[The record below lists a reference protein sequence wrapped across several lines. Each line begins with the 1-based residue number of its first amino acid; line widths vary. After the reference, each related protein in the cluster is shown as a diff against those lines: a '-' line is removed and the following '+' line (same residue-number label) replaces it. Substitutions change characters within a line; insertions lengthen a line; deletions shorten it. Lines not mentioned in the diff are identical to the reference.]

1 MGIFSSMAGA
11 AVGASGIM
19 AGISSQGRSGFQS
32 NVMTKLDSIESK
44 LSSGGGGGG
53 AMPVEQPPVLPPG
66 NLGGNLA
73 QPDSVAGDA
82 GGTGGVGFAGLPL
95 PGGRPETGIN
105 PGGGGLAPVGGGM
118 DPIADA
124 TVNEQFQMPQGRSYI

>member
-73 QPDSVAGDA
+73 QPDSVSGPLID
-82 GGTGGVGFAGLPL
+82 GMKPEL
-95 PGGRPETGIN
+95 PGGRPEIGMSPI
-105 PGGGGLAPVGGGM
+105 GGGM

>member
-1 MGIFSSMAGA
+1 MINPIQA

-73 QPDSVAGDA
+73 QPDPVM
-82 GGTGGVGFAGLPL
+82 
-95 PGGRPETGIN
+95 PEIQN
-105 PGGGGLAPVGGGM
+105 AGGGGLAPVDGGMNPIGGGM

-124 TVNEQFQMPQGRSYI
+124 TVNEPYQMPQSRSFI

>member
-1 MGIFSSMAGA
+1 MINAAQLALGAMGG
-11 AVGASGIM
+11 GPGIM

-44 LSSGGGGGG
+44 LSGEGGGGG
-53 AMPVEQPPVLPPG
+53 AMPVEQPPMMPVG

-73 QPDSVAGDA
+73 QPDIGD
-82 GGTGGVGFAGLPL
+82 GGGLL
-95 PGGRPETGIN
+95 GKLQPEIQN
-105 PGGGGLAPVGGGM
+105 AGGGGLAPVGGGM

-124 TVNEQFQMPQGRSYI
+124 TVNEPYQMPQGRSFI

>member
-1 MGIFSSMAGA
+1 MTNLVQASQA
-11 AVGASGIM
+11 AISGGGIM

-32 NVMTKLDSIESK
+32 NVMTRLDSIESK
-44 LSSGGGGGG
+44 LSGGGGGGGG

-73 QPDSVAGDA
+73 QPAPVEGDA
-82 GGTGGVGFAGLPL
+82 GGAGFAGLPL
-95 PGGRPETGIN
+95 PGGRPEIGM
-105 PGGGGLAPVGGGM
+105 GGDM

-124 TVNEQFQMPQGRSYI
+124 NVNEQFQMPQGRSYI

>member
-1 MGIFSSMAGA
+1 MGIFSSMGGAMAGA
-11 AVGASGIM
+11 IGGASGIM

-73 QPDSVAGDA
+73 QPDPVE
-82 GGTGGVGFAGLPL
+82 GGSGALPLSGNGIGAL
-95 PGGRPETGIN
+95 PGGRPEISMD
-105 PGGGGLAPVGGGM
+105 PMGGGA
-118 DPIADA
+118 DPILQAGI
-124 TVNEQFQMPQGRSYI
+124 NEQFQMPQSRSYI

>member
-1 MGIFSSMAGA
+1 MGIFSSLGSAAAGA
-11 AVGASGIM
+11 IGSGAGIM

-73 QPDSVAGDA
+73 QPDPVAGDA
-82 GGTGGVGFAGLPL
+82 GGAGFAGLPL
-95 PGGRPETGIN
+95 PGGRPEIGM
-105 PGGGGLAPVGGGM
+105 GGDM

-124 TVNEQFQMPQGRSYI
+124 NVNEQFQMPQGRSYI

>member
-11 AVGASGIM
+11 IGGASGIM

-73 QPDSVAGDA
+73 QPDPVM
-82 GGTGGVGFAGLPL
+82 
-95 PGGRPETGIN
+95 PEVQN
-105 PGGGGLAPVGGGM
+105 AGGGGLAPVGGVLGTAIGGGM

-124 TVNEQFQMPQGRSYI
+124 TVNEPYQMPQSRSFI

>member
-1 MGIFSSMAGA
+1 MINPIQA

-73 QPDSVAGDA
+73 QPDPVAGDA
-82 GGTGGVGFAGLPL
+82 GGVGFAGLPL
-95 PGGRPETGIN
+95 PGGRPEIGM
-105 PGGGGLAPVGGGM
+105 GGDM

-124 TVNEQFQMPQGRSYI
+124 NVNEQFQMPQGRSYI

>member
-1 MGIFSSMAGA
+1 MINIGQGLLGLGSMKDPNF
-11 AVGASGIM
+11 I

-44 LSSGGGGGG
+44 LSGSGSGGG
-53 AMPVEQPPVLPPG
+53 AMPVEQPPMMPVG

-73 QPDSVAGDA
+73 QPDPV
-82 GGTGGVGFAGLPL
+82 LP
-95 PGGRPETGIN
+95 EIQN
-105 PGGGGLAPVGGGM
+105 AGGGGLAQIGGALGTAIGGGM

-124 TVNEQFQMPQGRSYI
+124 TVNEPYQMPQSRSFI

>member
-1 MGIFSSMAGA
+1 MINAAQLALGA
-11 AVGASGIM
+11 TGGGSGIM

-44 LSSGGGGGG
+44 LSGGGGGG
-53 AMPVEQPPVLPPG
+53 AMPVEQPPMMPVG

-73 QPDSVAGDA
+73 QPDPV
-82 GGTGGVGFAGLPL
+82 LP
-95 PGGRPETGIN
+95 EIQN
-105 PGGGGLAPVGGGM
+105 AGGGGLAQIGGALGTAIGGGM

-124 TVNEQFQMPQGRSYI
+124 TVNEPYQMPQSRSFI

>member
-1 MGIFSSMAGA
+1 MGIFSSLGSAAAGA
-11 AVGASGIM
+11 IGSGAGIM

-73 QPDSVAGDA
+73 QPDPVAGDA
-82 GGTGGVGFAGLPL
+82 GGVGFAGLPL
-95 PGGRPETGIN
+95 PGGRPEIGM
-105 PGGGGLAPVGGGM
+105 GGDM

-124 TVNEQFQMPQGRSYI
+124 NVNEQFQMPQGRSYI

>member
-1 MGIFSSMAGA
+1 MINAAQLALGA
-11 AVGASGIM
+11 TGGGPGIM

-44 LSSGGGGGG
+44 LSGGGGGGG
-53 AMPVEQPPVLPPG
+53 AMPVEQPPMMPVG

-73 QPDSVAGDA
+73 QPDPV
-82 GGTGGVGFAGLPL
+82 LP
-95 PGGRPETGIN
+95 EIQN
-105 PGGGGLAPVGGGM
+105 AGGGGLAPIGGGI

-124 TVNEQFQMPQGRSYI
+124 TVNEPYQMPQSRSFI

>member
-1 MGIFSSMAGA
+1 MINAAQLALGA
-11 AVGASGIM
+11 TGGGPGIM

-44 LSSGGGGGG
+44 LSGEGGGGG
-53 AMPVEQPPVLPPG
+53 AMPVEQPPMMPVG

-73 QPDSVAGDA
+73 QPDIGD
-82 GGTGGVGFAGLPL
+82 GGGLL
-95 PGGRPETGIN
+95 GKLQPEIQN
-105 PGGGGLAPVGGGM
+105 AGGGGLAPVGGGM

-124 TVNEQFQMPQGRSYI
+124 TVNEPYQMPQGRSFI

>member
-1 MGIFSSMAGA
+1 MINPIQA

-44 LSSGGGGGG
+44 LSSGGGGG

-73 QPDSVAGDA
+73 QPDPVMPEIQKNLSIKLILEKISVK
-82 GGTGGVGFAGLPL
+82 
-95 PGGRPETGIN
+95 
-105 PGGGGLAPVGGGM
+105 
-118 DPIADA
+118 
-124 TVNEQFQMPQGRSYI
+124 

>member
-1 MGIFSSMAGA
+1 MGIFSSLGSAAAGA
-11 AVGASGIM
+11 IGGASGIM

-73 QPDSVAGDA
+73 QPDPVAGD
-82 GGTGGVGFAGLPL
+82 TGGVGFAGLPL
-95 PGGRPETGIN
+95 PGGRPEIGIN
-105 PGGGGLAPVGGGM
+105 PADGGM

-124 TVNEQFQMPQGRSYI
+124 NVNEQFQMPQGRSYI

>member
-1 MGIFSSMAGA
+1 MINPIQA

-44 LSSGGGGGG
+44 LSGSGGDGGT
-53 AMPVEQPPVLPPG
+53 MPIEQPPVLPPG

-73 QPDSVAGDA
+73 QPDSIAGDA
-82 GGTGGVGFAGLPL
+82 GGVGFAGLPL
-95 PGGRPETGIN
+95 PGGRPEIGM
-105 PGGGGLAPVGGGM
+105 GGGM

-124 TVNEQFQMPQGRSYI
+124 NVNEQFQMPQGRSYI

>member
-1 MGIFSSMAGA
+1 
-11 AVGASGIM
+11 M

-53 AMPVEQPPVLPPG
+53 GAMPVEQPPVLPPG

-73 QPDSVAGDA
+73 QPDPVAGPA
-82 GGTGGVGFAGLPL
+82 GGVGNLDYL
-95 PGGRPETGIN
+95 PGGRPEI
-105 PGGGGLAPVGGGM
+105 GM
-118 DPIADA
+118 
-124 TVNEQFQMPQGRSYI
+124 GWRYGSYS

>member
-1 MGIFSSMAGA
+1 MGIFSSLGSAAAGA
-11 AVGASGIM
+11 IGGASGIM

-44 LSSGGGGGG
+44 LSSGGGGG

-73 QPDSVAGDA
+73 QPDPVAGDA
-82 GGTGGVGFAGLPL
+82 GGVGFAGLPL
-95 PGGRPETGIN
+95 PGGRPEIGM
-105 PGGGGLAPVGGGM
+105 GGDM

-124 TVNEQFQMPQGRSYI
+124 NVNEQFQMPQGRSYI

>member
-1 MGIFSSMAGA
+1 MGIFSSMGGAMAGA
-11 AVGASGIM
+11 IGGASGIM

-73 QPDSVAGDA
+73 QPDPVA

-95 PGGRPETGIN
+95 PGGRPEIGIN
-105 PGGGGLAPVGGGM
+105 PADGGM

-124 TVNEQFQMPQGRSYI
+124 NVNEQFQMPQGRSYI

>member
-1 MGIFSSMAGA
+1 MTNLVQASQA
-11 AVGASGIM
+11 AISGGGIM

-32 NVMTKLDSIESK
+32 NVMTRLDSIESK
-44 LSSGGGGGG
+44 LSGGGGGG

-73 QPDSVAGDA
+73 QPDPVAGDA
-82 GGTGGVGFAGLPL
+82 GGVGFAGLPL
-95 PGGRPETGIN
+95 PGGRPEIGM
-105 PGGGGLAPVGGGM
+105 GGDM

-124 TVNEQFQMPQGRSYI
+124 NVNEQFQMPQGRSYI

>member
-1 MGIFSSMAGA
+1 
-11 AVGASGIM
+11 M

-73 QPDSVAGDA
+73 QPDPVAGDA
-82 GGTGGVGFAGLPL
+82 GGAGGVGFAGLPL
-95 PGGRPETGIN
+95 PGGRPEIGM
-105 PGGGGLAPVGGGM
+105 GGDM

-124 TVNEQFQMPQGRSYI
+124 NVNEQFQMPQGRSYI

>member
-1 MGIFSSMAGA
+1 MTNLVQASQA
-11 AVGASGIM
+11 AISGGGIM

-32 NVMTKLDSIESK
+32 NVMTRLDSIESK
-44 LSSGGGGGG
+44 LSGGGGG

-73 QPDSVAGDA
+73 QPDPVEGDA
-82 GGTGGVGFAGLPL
+82 GGAGFAGLPL
-95 PGGRPETGIN
+95 PGGRPEIGM
-105 PGGGGLAPVGGGM
+105 GGNM

-124 TVNEQFQMPQGRSYI
+124 NVNEQFQMPQGRSYI